1 MLLNTLIE
9 TNKIVSREKL
19 STEVQDNVPEGAIFF
34 EGIVSTGDKNRN
46 GYIIESDAWF
56 FERSKYVKSFL
67 NSGSVLWSH
76 DDEKPIGRPL
86 SFEKQENG
94 SIKVT
99 GFVYDDVHTNGAIGR
114 GIVLGLSTGHISHE
128 VVWQNADDVRI
139 TDDEFW
145 ALPWS
150 EIFSDKWTMVV
161 TKAEIVEFSF
171 VSTPSNRK
179 SVINANNVKA
189 NAYAERVKK
198 PLTEVEHLFLN
209 PNIRM
214 NAIKKNETEVEE
226 KPTDAPATDAPATD
240 APATDAPASTEVP
253 SADTPQ
259 PEKEENKVV
268 TSDVTTLTNKISEME
283 TNHAKEIA
291 TLKANHAAELNA
303 VRAQER
309 EKLAQVNG
317 GNAAG
322 GVKTMADFKNKH
334 IKK

>member
-19 STEVQDNVPEGAIFF
+19 SNEVQNDVPEGAIFF

-56 FERSKYVKSFL
+56 FERNKYVKLFL
-67 NSGSVLWSH
+67 NSGSVLWGH
-76 DDEKPIGRPL
+76 NDEKPIGRPL
-86 SFEKQENG
+86 SFEKMENG
-94 SIKVT
+94 QIKVT
-99 GFVYDDVHTNGAIGR
+99 GFVFDDVHTNGAIGR

-214 NAIKKNETEVEE
+214 NAIKKDNVDGEPEVT
-226 KPTDAPATDAPATD
+226 PTPEVATPEAT
-240 APATDAPASTEVP
+240 PTP

-259 PEKEENKVV
+259 PEKEENKVE
-268 TSDVTTLTNKISEME
+268 TSDVPTLENKIKELE
-283 TNHAKEIA
+283 TNHAAEIDK
-291 TLKANHAAELNA
+291 LKATHAAELNA
-303 VRAQER
+303 VRQEER

-322 GVKTMADFKNKH
+322 SVKTMADFKNKH
-334 IKK
+334 ISK